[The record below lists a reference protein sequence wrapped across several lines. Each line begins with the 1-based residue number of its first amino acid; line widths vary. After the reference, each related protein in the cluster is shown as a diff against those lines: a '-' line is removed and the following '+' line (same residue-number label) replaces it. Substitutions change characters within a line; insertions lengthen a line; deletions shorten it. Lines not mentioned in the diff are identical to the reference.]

1 MCEKIIEVSNLN
13 FENILKNISL
23 EIYEGDFVAITGPN
37 GGGKST
43 FIKLLLGI
51 LEPTNGNIKLF
62 ENSKY
67 QIGYVPQQASNIDIA
82 FPATVDEIIK
92 TAFAN
97 KNLLFKTITKEEK
110 LNISSLMDLFEIS
123 NLKSKLITEL
133 SGGQKQRVMIVRA
146 LANNPKL
153 LILDEPDIGLDK
165 KSQKQFIN
173 SLKEINEKNRTT
185 ILFITHHLEEINEFI
200 TKKFNINQVLN

>member
-23 EIYEGDFVAITGPN
+23 EIYKGDFVAITGPN

-97 KNLLFKTITKEEK
+97 KNSLFKTITKEEK

-123 NLKSKLITEL
+123 NLKYKLITEL

-173 SLKEINEKNRTT
+173 SLKKINEKNRTT

-200 TKKFNINQVLN
+200 TKKFNINQGLN

>member
-1 MCEKIIEVSNLN
+1 MCEKIIEVSNLD

-97 KNLLFKTITKEEK
+97 KNSLFKTITKEEK

-123 NLKSKLITEL
+123 NLKYKLITEL

-185 ILFITHHLEEINEFI
+185 ILFITHHLEEIDEFI
-200 TKKFNINQVLN
+200 TKKFNINQGLN

>member
-1 MCEKIIEVSNLN
+1 MNEKIIEVCNLN

-97 KNLLFKTITKEEK
+97 KNSLFKTITKEEK

-123 NLKSKLITEL
+123 NLKYKLITEL

>member
-1 MCEKIIEVSNLN
+1 MCEKIIEVNNLN

-97 KNLLFKTITKEEK
+97 KNSLFKTITKEEK
-110 LNISSLMDLFEIS
+110 LNITSLMDLFEIS

-200 TKKFNINQVLN
+200 TKKFNINQGLK

>member
-92 TAFAN
+92 TAFAS
-97 KNLLFKTITKEEK
+97 KNSLFKTITKEEK
-110 LNISSLMDLFEIS
+110 LNISSLMNLFEIS
-123 NLKSKLITEL
+123 NLKYKLITEL
-133 SGGQKQRVMIVRA
+133 SGGQIQRVMIVRA

-173 SLKEINEKNRTT
+173 SLKEINEKNKTT
-185 ILFITHHLEEINEFI
+185 ILFITHHLEEIDEFI
-200 TKKFNINQVLN
+200 TKKFNINQGLN

>member
-43 FIKLLLGI
+43 LIKLLLGI

-97 KNLLFKTITKEEK
+97 KNSLFKTITKEEK

-123 NLKSKLITEL
+123 NLKYKLITEL

-173 SLKEINEKNRTT
+173 SLKKINEKNRTT
-185 ILFITHHLEEINEFI
+185 ILFITHHLEEIDEFI

>member
-92 TAFAN
+92 TAFAS
-97 KNLLFKTITKEEK
+97 KNSLFKTITKEEK

-165 KSQKQFIN
+165 KSQKQFIDRK
-173 SLKEINEKNRTT
+173 S
-185 ILFITHHLEEINEFI
+185 
-200 TKKFNINQVLN
+200 VV

>member
-97 KNLLFKTITKEEK
+97 KNSLFKTITKEEK
-110 LNISSLMDLFEIS
+110 LNITSLMDLFEIS

-173 SLKEINEKNRTT
+173 SLKKINEKNRTT

-200 TKKFNINQVLN
+200 TKKFNINQGLK

>member
-23 EIYEGDFVAITGPN
+23 EIYKGDFVAITGPN

-97 KNLLFKTITKEEK
+97 KNSLFKTITKEEK

-123 NLKSKLITEL
+123 NLKYKLITEL

-185 ILFITHHLEEINEFI
+185 ILFITHHLEEIDEFI
-200 TKKFNINQVLN
+200 TKKFNINQGLN

>member
-97 KNLLFKTITKEEK
+97 KNSLFKTITKEEK

-123 NLKSKLITEL
+123 NLKYKLITEL

-200 TKKFNINQVLN
+200 TKKFNINQGLN

>member
-92 TAFAN
+92 TAFAS
-97 KNLLFKTITKEEK
+97 KNSLFKTITKEEK

-123 NLKSKLITEL
+123 NLKYKLITEL

-173 SLKEINEKNRTT
+173 SLKEINEKNKTT

-200 TKKFNINQVLN
+200 TKKFNINQGLN

>member
-1 MCEKIIEVSNLN
+1 MNKRIIEVCNLN

-23 EIYEGDFVAITGPN
+23 EIYEGDFIAIIGPN

-51 LEPTNGNIKLF
+51 IKPTNGNIKLF

-82 FPATVDEIIK
+82 FPATVDEIIR
-92 TAFAN
+92 TAFTN
-97 KNLLFKTITKEEK
+97 RNSLFKNITKEEK

-123 NLKSKLITEL
+123 NLKYKLITEL

-173 SLKEINEKNRTT
+173 SLKEINKKNRTT

>member
-97 KNLLFKTITKEEK
+97 KNSLFKTITKEEK

-123 NLKSKLITEL
+123 NLKYKLITEL

-185 ILFITHHLEEINEFI
+185 ILFITHHLEEIDEFI
-200 TKKFNINQVLN
+200 TKKFNINQGLN

>member
-97 KNLLFKTITKEEK
+97 KNSLFKTITKEEK

-123 NLKSKLITEL
+123 NLKYKLITEL

-173 SLKEINEKNRTT
+173 SLKKINEKNRTT

-200 TKKFNINQVLN
+200 TKKFNINQGLN

>member
-97 KNLLFKTITKEEK
+97 KNSLFKTITKEEK

-123 NLKSKLITEL
+123 NLKYKLITEL

-173 SLKEINEKNRTT
+173 SLKEINEKNKTT

-200 TKKFNINQVLN
+200 TKKFNINQGLN

>member
-1 MCEKIIEVSNLN
+1 MAKKIIQVSDLN
-13 FENILKNISL
+13 FENVLTNISL
-23 EIYEGDFVAITGPN
+23 EIYEGDFIGIIGPN

-97 KNLLFKTITKEEK
+97 KNSLFKTITKEEK

-200 TKKFNINQVLN
+200 TKKFNINQGLN

>member
-1 MCEKIIEVSNLN
+1 MCEKIIEVNNLN

-43 FIKLLLGI
+43 FVKLLLGI

-92 TAFAN
+92 TAFAS
-97 KNLLFKTITKEEK
+97 KNSLFKTITKEEK
-110 LNISSLMDLFEIS
+110 LNITSLMDLFEIS

-173 SLKEINEKNRTT
+173 SLKKINEKNRTT

-200 TKKFNINQVLN
+200 TKKFNINQGLK

>member
-97 KNLLFKTITKEEK
+97 KNSLFKTITKEEK

-185 ILFITHHLEEINEFI
+185 ILFITHHLEEIDEFI
-200 TKKFNINQVLN
+200 TKKFNINQGLN

>member
-92 TAFAN
+92 TAFAS
-97 KNLLFKTITKEEK
+97 KNSLFKTITKEEK
-110 LNISSLMDLFEIS
+110 LNITSLMDLFEIS
-123 NLKSKLITEL
+123 NLKYKLITEL

-173 SLKEINEKNRTT
+173 SLKKINEKNRTT

-200 TKKFNINQVLN
+200 TKKFNINQGLK

>member
-62 ENSKY
+62 KNSKY

-92 TAFAN
+92 TAFAS
-97 KNLLFKTITKEEK
+97 KNSLFKTITKEEK
-110 LNISSLMDLFEIS
+110 LNISSLMNLFEIS
-123 NLKSKLITEL
+123 NLKYKLITEL

-173 SLKEINEKNRTT
+173 SLKKINEKNKTT
-185 ILFITHHLEEINEFI
+185 ILFITHHLEEIDEFI
-200 TKKFNINQVLN
+200 TKKFNINQGLN

>member
-23 EIYEGDFVAITGPN
+23 EIYKGDFVAITGPN

-51 LEPTNGNIKLF
+51 LEQTNGNIKLF

-97 KNLLFKTITKEEK
+97 KNSLFKTITKEEK

-123 NLKSKLITEL
+123 NLKYKLITEL

-173 SLKEINEKNRTT
+173 SLKKINEKNRTT

-200 TKKFNINQVLN
+200 TKKFNINQGLN

>member
-1 MCEKIIEVSNLN
+1 MCEKIIEVNNLN

-97 KNLLFKTITKEEK
+97 KNSLFKTITKEEK
-110 LNISSLMDLFEIS
+110 LNITSLMDLFEIS

-173 SLKEINEKNRTT
+173 SLKKINEKNRTT

-200 TKKFNINQVLN
+200 TKKFNINQGLK

>member
-1 MCEKIIEVSNLN
+1 MNKKIVEVCNLN

-23 EIYEGDFVAITGPN
+23 EIYKGDFVAITGPN

-97 KNLLFKTITKEEK
+97 KNSLFKTITKEEK

-200 TKKFNINQVLN
+200 TKKFNINQGLK

>member
-97 KNLLFKTITKEEK
+97 KNSLFKTIKKEEK

-146 LANNPKL
+146 LVNNPKL

-185 ILFITHHLEEINEFI
+185 ILFITHHLEEIDKFI
-200 TKKFNINQVLN
+200 TKKFNINQGLN

>member
-23 EIYEGDFVAITGPN
+23 EIYKGDFVAITGPN

-51 LEPTNGNIKLF
+51 LEQTNGNIKLF

-97 KNLLFKTITKEEK
+97 KNSLFKTITKEEK

-123 NLKSKLITEL
+123 NLKYKLITEL

-173 SLKEINEKNRTT
+173 SLKEINEKNKTT
-185 ILFITHHLEEINEFI
+185 ILFITHHLEEIDEFI
-200 TKKFNINQVLN
+200 TKKFNINQGLN

>member
-123 NLKSKLITEL
+123 NLKYKLITEL

-185 ILFITHHLEEINEFI
+185 ILFITHHLEEIDEFI

>member
-1 MCEKIIEVSNLN
+1 MNKRIVEVCNLN

-23 EIYEGDFVAITGPN
+23 EIYKGDFVAITGPN

-97 KNLLFKTITKEEK
+97 KNSLFKTITKEEK
-110 LNISSLMDLFEIS
+110 LNITSLMDLFEIS

-173 SLKEINEKNRTT
+173 SLKKINEKNKTT

>member
-23 EIYEGDFVAITGPN
+23 EIYKGDFVAITGPN

-97 KNLLFKTITKEEK
+97 KNSLFKTITKEEK

-123 NLKSKLITEL
+123 NLKYKLITEL

-173 SLKEINEKNRTT
+173 SLKEINEKNKTT

-200 TKKFNINQVLN
+200 TKKFNINQGLN